1 MRVDMRITMNDLNQD
16 ALARNKLPDLV
27 LDKLMDWIMSGK
39 LSMGDKL
46 NTEELASQLGVSRM
60 PIREALSNL
69 EKKGLAES
77 IPYAGTRLVTL
88 TKEDVRQIYIART
101 ALEPVAARYA
111 CEKITEGEIAHLREI
126 QEEYKRIVRQ
136 EKLDA
141 VDVYQQNR
149 LYHFSIYKAS
159 QLDRVC
165 TMIES
170 LWDNLSF
177 FKLIYGQKLLD
188 SSDSRERMIEEH
200 ESYLNA
206 LEKRDPDLIYHLLEC
221 NLKRR
226 SEHIPYYSD
235 AYFHKNA

>member
-1 MRVDMRITMNDLNQD
+1 MISKTRITMDETNKEGIH
-16 ALARNKLPDLV
+16 RNRLPELV
-27 LDKLMDWIMSGK
+27 LDQLMDWIMSGK
-39 LSMGDKL
+39 LLMGDKL

-101 ALEPVAARYA
+101 ALEPVAAKYA
-111 CEKITEGEIAHLREI
+111 CEKITEEEIGELMAI
-126 QEEYKRIVRQ
+126 QEQYSHVVRQ

-141 VDVYQQNR
+141 VDIYRLNR
-149 LYHFSIYKAS
+149 QFHFSLYRAS
-159 QLDRVC
+159 QLNRVC
-165 TMIES
+165 SMIES

-188 SSDSRERMIEEH
+188 NEDSRENMINEH
-200 ESYLNA
+200 KSYLEA
-206 LEKRDPDLIYHLLEC
+206 LKNRDSDLIYHLLED
-221 NLKRR
+221 NLKKRA
-226 SEHIPYYSD
+226 EDIPYYSD
-235 AYFHKNA
+235 AYFHTL

>member
-1 MRVDMRITMNDLNQD
+1 MRTNMRITMNDLNTDTLQHS
-16 ALARNKLPDLV
+16 KLPDLV
-27 LDKLMDWIMSGK
+27 LDKLMEWIMSGK

-46 NTEELASQLGVSRM
+46 NTEGLATQLGVSRM

-101 ALEPVAARYA
+101 ALEPIAAKYA
-111 CEKITEGEIAHLREI
+111 CEKITDQEIRHLGEI
-126 QEEYKRIVRQ
+126 QEEYKRIVRGK
-136 EKLDA
+136 ELDA
-141 VDVYQQNR
+141 VEVYQQNR

-159 QLDRVC
+159 QLDRICV
-165 TMIES
+165 MIES

-188 SSDSRERMIEEH
+188 SEESREKMIAEH
-200 ESYLNA
+200 QSYLDA
-206 LEKRDPDLIYHLLEC
+206 
-221 NLKRR
+221 LKRR
-226 SEHIPYYSD
+226 DSELIYRLLQQNLKSRAENIPYYSD
-235 AYFHKNA
+235 VYFHENA

>member
-1 MRVDMRITMNDLNQD
+1 MRTNMRITMNDLNTDTLQHS
-16 ALARNKLPDLV
+16 KLPDLV
-27 LDKLMDWIMSGK
+27 LDKLMEWIMSGK

-46 NTEELASQLGVSRM
+46 NTEELATQLGVSRM

-101 ALEPVAARYA
+101 ALEPVAAKYA
-111 CEKITEGEIAHLREI
+111 CEKITAQEIRHLSEI
-126 QEEYKRIVRQ
+126 QEEYKRIVRGK
-136 EKLDA
+136 ELDA
-141 VDVYQQNR
+141 VEVYQQNR

-159 QLDRVC
+159 QLDRICV
-165 TMIES
+165 MIES

-188 SSDSRERMIEEH
+188 SEESREKMIAEH
-200 ESYLNA
+200 QSYLDA
-206 LEKRDPDLIYHLLEC
+206 
-221 NLKRR
+221 LKRR
-226 SEHIPYYSD
+226 DSELIYRLLQQNLKSRAENIPYYSD
-235 AYFHKNA
+235 VYFHENA